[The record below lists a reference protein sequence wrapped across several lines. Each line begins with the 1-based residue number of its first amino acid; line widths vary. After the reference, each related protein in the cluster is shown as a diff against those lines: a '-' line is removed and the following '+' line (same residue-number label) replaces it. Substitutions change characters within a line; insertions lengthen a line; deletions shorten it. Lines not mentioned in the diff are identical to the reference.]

1 MRHSVAD
8 KFDIAVI
15 GSGPGGYRAAV
26 LGALRGQKVAIIEKA
41 DWGGCCLN
49 RGCVPKKD
57 WYHTAKLVAASRHYA
72 QRGISGTLAA
82 DLDIA
87 WDHQEK
93 VVQTVQDSYVDYM
106 KRLGIAA
113 YAGTGRFVDAH
124 TLAIAGTQGE
134 TTIEAAHAIIATGS
148 RPDIPPGF
156 TPTPGKVIT
165 TDMLFDARPPKGR
178 RVAIIGGGVIGAEF
192 AFILRQFDK
201 DIAWFSHRAPLART
215 LFSPQALSTLKNAF
229 AQAGVVPRQGVR
241 VQSAEVAD
249 EAVRLTLGDG
259 DTLEVD
265 WVLIGTG
272 RAPYTEGL
280 NADAAGVAL
289 DARGFVR
296 TDAALQTTVP
306 HIYAIG
312 DCVSE
317 WMTANQALCGA
328 AVAVDNIV
336 GGRRKHDPLWVPE
349 VVYSAVELARVG
361 MNEDLTE
368 DAEREPA
375 VGFAA
380 FETSPRAMGQDDTA
394 GFVRIL
400 GDLDDASLLGGEVV
414 GSEAG
419 ELIHIL
425 SLAPDRETALRWLAQ
440 GSFNHPAR
448 AEEFQNA
455 TETLATKWHL
465 AGPIFGDADE

>member
-1 MRHSVAD
+1 MAD
-8 KFDIAVI
+8 KFDVVVI

-26 LGALRGQKVAIIEKA
+26 LGALRGKKVAIIEKQ

-72 QRGISGTLAA
+72 QRGIRGELTA
-82 DLDIA
+82 DLDAA

-93 VVQTVQDSYVDYM
+93 VVQTVQESYVDYM
-106 KRLGIAA
+106 KRLGIIAH
-113 YAGTGRFVDAH
+113 AGTGRFVDPH
-124 TLAIAGTQGE
+124 TLVIAGSKGE
-134 TTIEAAHAIIATGS
+134 TTIEASHVIIATGS
-148 RPDIPPGF
+148 RPNIPAGL
-156 TPTPGKVIT
+156 TPVPGKILT
-165 TDMLFDARPPKGR
+165 TDMLFDARPPQGK

-201 DIAWFSHRAPLART
+201 DIAWFTDRAPLARSR
-215 LFSPQALSTLKNAF
+215 FSPQALSTLKNAF
-229 AQAGVVPRQGVR
+229 VQTGVVARQGVR
-241 VQSAEVAD
+241 VQSAEMMD
-249 EAVRLTLGDG
+249 EDVRLSLSDGNTLD
-259 DTLEVD
+259 VD

-272 RAPYTEGL
+272 RLPYTDGL
-280 NADAAGVAL
+280 NVDAAGVAL

-296 TDAALQTTVP
+296 TSDTLQTTVP

-312 DCVSE
+312 DCASE
-317 WMTANQALCGA
+317 WMTANQALRGA

-336 GGRRKHDPLWVPE
+336 SGAGRTHDPLWVPE

-361 MNEDLTE
+361 MNEDLAE

-380 FETSPRAMGQDDTA
+380 FETSPRALGQDDTM

-425 SLAPDRETALRWLAQ
+425 TLAPDRETALRWLAQ

-465 AGPIFGDADE
+465 ADRIFGPIEG

>member
-1 MRHSVAD
+1 MAD
-8 KFDIAVI
+8 KFDIVVI

-26 LGALRGQKVAIIEKA
+26 LGALRGQRVAIIEKQ

-72 QRGISGTLAA
+72 QRGISGVLAA
-82 DLDIA
+82 DLDAA

-93 VVQTVQDSYVDYM
+93 VVQTVQGSYVDYM
-106 KRLGIAA
+106 KRLGITAFT
-113 YAGTGRFVDAH
+113 GVGRFADAH
-124 TLAIAGTQGE
+124 ALAVAGSGGE
-134 TTIEAAHAIIATGS
+134 TMIEAANVIIATGS
-148 RPDIPPGF
+148 RPDIPPGLS
-156 TPTPGKVIT
+156 PAPGKILT
-165 TDMLFDARPPKGR
+165 TDMLFDARPPKGK
-178 RVAIIGGGVIGAEF
+178 RVAIVGGGVIGAEF

-201 DIAWFSHRAPLART
+201 DIVWFTNRAPLART
-215 LFSPQALSTLKNAF
+215 LFSPQALATLKNAF
-229 AQAGVVPRQGVR
+229 AQAGVVARQGVR
-241 VQSAEVAD
+241 VQSAAPTGEG
-249 EAVRLTLGDG
+249 VRLSLSDG
-259 DTLEVD
+259 EGLDVD

-272 RAPYTEGL
+272 RVPYTDGL
-280 NADAAGVAL
+280 HLDAAGVAL

-296 TDAALQTTVP
+296 TNDTLQTTVP

-312 DCVSE
+312 DCISE
-317 WMTANQALCGA
+317 WMTANQALRGA

-336 GGRRKHDPLWVPE
+336 GGGGRKHDPLWVPE

-361 MNEDLTE
+361 MNEDLAE

-380 FETSPRAMGQDDTA
+380 FETSPRALGQDDTA

-425 SLAPDRETALRWLAQ
+425 TLAPDRETALRWLVQ

-465 AGPIFGDADE
+465 ADRIFGAPDQ

>member
-1 MRHSVAD
+1 MAD
-8 KFDIAVI
+8 KFDIVVI

-26 LGALRGQKVAIIEKA
+26 LGALRGKKVAIIEKQ

-57 WYHTAKLVAASRHYA
+57 WYHTAKLMAASRHYA

-82 DLDIA
+82 DLDVA

-106 KRLGIAA
+106 KRLGITAF
-113 YAGTGRFVDAH
+113 AGQGRFIDAQ
-124 TLAIAGTQGE
+124 TVAVAGARGDI
-134 TTIEAAHAIIATGS
+134 TIEAAHVVIATGS
-148 RPDIPPGF
+148 QADIPPGLV
-156 TPTPGKVIT
+156 PIPGKILT
-165 TDMLFDARPPKGR
+165 TDMLFDARPPQGK
-178 RVAIIGGGVIGAEF
+178 RVAIVGGGVIGAEF
-192 AFILRQFDK
+192 AFILRQFGK
-201 DIAWFSHRAPLART
+201 DIAWFTNRAPLART

-229 AQAGVVPRQGVR
+229 AQAGVVARQGVR
-241 VQSAEVAD
+241 VQTAAATND
-249 EAVRLTLGDG
+249 GVRLSLSDGETL
-259 DTLEVD
+259 TVD

-272 RAPYTEGL
+272 RAPYTTGL
-280 NADAAGVAL
+280 SAEAAGVAL
-289 DARGFVR
+289 DERGFVR
-296 TDAALQTTVP
+296 TNDALQTTVP

-317 WMTANQALCGA
+317 WMTANQALRGA

-336 GGRRKHDPLWVPE
+336 NGGGRTHDPLWVPE

-361 MNEDLTE
+361 MNEDLAE

-380 FETSPRAMGQDDTA
+380 FETSPRALGQDDTA
-394 GFVRIL
+394 GFVRVL

-425 SLAPDRETALRWLAQ
+425 SLAPDRETALRWLAA

-455 TETLATKWHL
+455 TETLATKWSL
-465 AGPIFGDADE
+465 ADQIFGAADE